1 MHVDLIIQC
10 ACNCKLQ
17 WNLCVMNT
25 LGLISYIDKC
35 LDYQL
40 RCSDFQVSL
49 YHLGIH
55 ITKCVDYAGV
65 MINRLQVTFL

>member
-1 MHVDLIIQC
+1 
-10 ACNCKLQ
+10 
-17 WNLCVMNT
+17 MNT

-35 LDYQL
+35 SDYQL

-65 MINRLQVTFL
+65 MINRFQVTFL